1 MKPNSFS
8 EWQDY
13 CKHLKIEGRAYINGQ
28 YVAAQSGKTF
38 DCINP
43 ANSQV
48 IAHIAE
54 CGDEDVA
61 QAVSA
66 ASSSFAQ
73 GLWRNMA
80 PKARKL
86 VLLKLAELMEA
97 NQVELAALETLDMG
111 KPIAES
117 FSVDIPGSADVIR
130 WHAEA
135 VDKCY
140 GEVAP
145 TEANVI
151 ATITREPIGV
161 VAAITPWNFPLWI
174 ACWKLGPALAAGNSV
189 ILKPSEKSSLSAIK
203 LAELASE
210 AGVPPGVF
218 NVITGYGH
226 TVGKALALSM
236 EVDCLAFT
244 GSTRVA
250 RQLMIYA
257 GESNM
262 KRVWLEAGGKNPNI
276 VFADCA
282 DLDKA
287 ARSAASG
294 CFYNQGE
301 VCVAGTRLLVEKS
314 IHDEFVQK
322 VIAASK
328 DFRPGDP
335 LDPATNMGALVDKQ
349 HQGSVLQYISWGR
362 EGGATLALGGKA
374 AMDADKGAFVEP
386 TIFTGVNNQMQI
398 AREEIFGPVMSVIPF
413 EDEQE
418 AIAIA
423 NDSQYG
429 LGAAIWTSNLSRA
442 HKLSKQLRCGSVWI
456 NNYND
461 GDMTVPFG
469 GFKQSGNGRDKSMH
483 ALEKYSELKTTWI
496 ELN

>member
-1 MKPNSFS
+1 MTPTTHSQ
-8 EWQDY
+8 WQAY
-13 CKHLKIEGRAYINGQ
+13 CKSLQIEGRAYINGH
-28 YVAAQSGKTF
+28 YVAAQSGSTF

-43 ANSQV
+43 ANSQKLV
-48 IAHIAE
+48 ALAE
-54 CGDEDVA
+54 CDEADARLAV
-61 QAVSA
+61 QAA
-66 ASSSFAQ
+66 KTSFEQ
-73 GLWRNMA
+73 GVWRNMP

-86 VLLKLAELMEA
+86 VLLKLADLMEA
-97 NQVELAALETLDMG
+97 HQVELAALETLDMG
-111 KPIAES
+111 KPISES
-117 FSVDIPGSADVIR
+117 FAVDVPGSAEVIR

-145 TEANVI
+145 TEANVV

-174 ACWKLGPALAAGNSV
+174 ACWKIGPALAAGNSV
-189 ILKPSEKSSLSAIK
+189 ILKPSEKSSLTAIK
-203 LAELASE
+203 LAELATL
-210 AGVPPGVF
+210 AGIPNGVF
-218 NVITGYGH
+218 NVLTGYGH

-236 EVDCLAFT
+236 DVDCLAFT

-276 VFADCA
+276 IFADCP

-335 LDPATNMGALVDKQ
+335 LNPATNMGALVDKQ
-349 HQGSVLQYISWGR
+349 HQGSVLQYISWGQA
-362 EGGATLALGGKA
+362 GGAKLVLGGKA
-374 AMDADKGAFVEP
+374 AMDTDKGAFVEP

-413 EDEQE
+413 EDEEE
-418 AIAIA
+418 AISIA
-423 NDSQYG
+423 NDSEYG

-442 HKLSKQLRCGSVWI
+442 HKLSKQLRSGSVWI